1 MDHLPIFCQLRDR
14 DCLIVG
20 GGDVAERKA
29 RLLLDAGARLTVN
42 ALAFIPQ
49 FTAWADAGM
58 LTLVEGP
65 FDESLLDTCWLAIAA
80 TDDDALN
87 QRVSEA
93 AEARRIFC
101 NVVDAPKA
109 ASFIMPSIIDRSP
122 LMVAVSSGGTS
133 PVLARL
139 LREKLESLLPL
150 HLGQVAKYAGQ
161 LRGRVKQQFATMGER
176 RRFWEKLFVNDR
188 LAQSLANND
197 QKAITE
203 TTEQL
208 INEPL
213 DHRGEVVLVGA
224 GPGDAGL
231 LTLKGLQQI
240 QQADVVVYDRLVSD
254 DIMNLVRRDADRVF
268 VGKRAGYHCVPQE
281 EINQILLREAQK
293 GKRVVR
299 LKGGDPFIFG
309 RGGEELETL
318 CNAGI
323 PFSVVPGIT
332 AASGC
337 SAYSGIPLTHRD
349 YAQSV
354 RLITG
359 HLKTGGEELETL
371 CNAGIPFSV
380 VPGITAASG
389 CSAYSGIPLTHRDYA
404 QSVRLITGHLKT
416 GGELDWENLAAEKQT
431 LVFYMG
437 LNQAAT
443 IQQKLIEYG
452 MPGEMPVA
460 IVENGTAVT
469 QRVIDGTLSQL
480 GELAQQMNSPSL
492 IIIGRVV
499 GLRDKLNWFSNH

>member
-1 MDHLPIFCQLRDR
+1 MDHLPIFCQLRQR
-14 DCLIVG
+14 DCLLVG

-29 RLLLDAGARLTVN
+29 RLLLDAGANVTVN
-42 ALAFIPQ
+42 ALDFTPQ
-49 FTAWADAGM
+49 FQVWADSQM
-58 LTLVEGP
+58 LTLVQGEFIP
-65 FDESLLDTCWLAIAA
+65 SLLDNCWLAIAA
-80 TDDDALN
+80 TDDETVN
-87 QRVSEA
+87 QQVSEA

-101 NVVDAPKA
+101 NVVDAPRQ

-139 LREKLESLLPL
+139 LREKLESILPL
-150 HLGQVAKYAGQ
+150 HLGQLARYAGH
-161 LRGRVKQQFATMGER
+161 LRARVKQQFATVGER

-188 LAQSLANND
+188 LAQSLAND
-197 QKAITE
+197 DRQAVAD

-208 INEPL
+208 LTEPL
-213 DHRGEVVLVGA
+213 EHRGEVVLVGA

-268 VGKRAGYHCVPQE
+268 VGKRSGYHCVPQE

-293 GKRVVR
+293 GRRVVR

-318 CNAGI
+318 CEAGI

-349 YAQSV
+349 FAQGV
-354 RLITG
+354 RL
-359 HLKTGGEELETL
+359 
-371 CNAGIPFSV
+371 V
-380 VPGITAASG
+380 
-389 CSAYSGIPLTHRDYA
+389 
-404 QSVRLITGHLKT
+404 TGHLKT
-416 GGELDWENLAAEKQT
+416 GGELDWANLAVEKQT

-437 LNQAAT
+437 LN
-443 IQQKLIEYG
+443 L
-452 MPGEMPVA
+452 
-460 IVENGTAVT
+460 
-469 QRVIDGTLSQL
+469 
-480 GELAQQMNSPSL
+480 SL
-492 IIIGRVV
+492 IHISEPTRP
-499 GLRDKLNWFSNH
+499 

>member
-1 MDHLPIFCQLRDR
+1 MDHLPIFCQLRQR
-14 DCLIVG
+14 DCLLVG

-29 RLLLDAGARLTVN
+29 RLLLDAGANVTVN
-42 ALAFIPQ
+42 ALDFTPQ
-49 FTAWADAGM
+49 FHVWADSQM
-58 LTLVEGP
+58 LTLVQGEFIP
-65 FDESLLDTCWLAIAA
+65 SLLDNCWLAIAA
-80 TDDDALN
+80 TDNETVN
-87 QRVSEA
+87 QQVSDA

-101 NVVDAPKA
+101 NVVDAPRQ

-139 LREKLESLLPL
+139 LREKLESVLPL
-150 HLGQVAKYAGQ
+150 HLGQLARYAGH
-161 LRGRVKQQFATMGER
+161 LRARVKQQFATVGER

-188 LAQSLANND
+188 LAQSLAND
-197 QKAITE
+197 DRQAVAD

-208 INEPL
+208 LTEPL
-213 DHRGEVVLVGA
+213 EHRGEVVLVGA

-268 VGKRAGYHCVPQE
+268 VGKRSGYHCVPQE

-293 GKRVVR
+293 GRRVVR

-318 CNAGI
+318 CEAGI

-349 YAQSV
+349 FAQGV
-354 RLITG
+354 RL
-359 HLKTGGEELETL
+359 
-371 CNAGIPFSV
+371 V
-380 VPGITAASG
+380 
-389 CSAYSGIPLTHRDYA
+389 
-404 QSVRLITGHLKT
+404 TGHLKT
-416 GGELDWENLAAEKQT
+416 GGELDWANLAVEKQT

-437 LNQAAT
+437 LNQAPA
-443 IQQKLIEYG
+443 IREKLIAYG
-452 MPGEMPVA
+452 MAEDMPAA

-469 QRVIDGTLSQL
+469 QKVVSGTLGQL
-480 GELAQQMNSPSL
+480 DILAQQMASPAL
-492 IIIGRVV
+492 IIVGRVV

>member
-1 MDHLPIFCQLRDR
+1 MHHLPIFCQLRGR
-14 DCLIVG
+14 DCLLVG

-29 RLLLDAGARLTVN
+29 RLLMEAGARLTVN
-42 ALAFIPQ
+42 ALAFSPQ
-49 FTAWADAGM
+49 FTVWANEGM
-58 LTLVEGP
+58 LTLAAGE
-65 FDESLLDTCWLAIAA
+65 FNDALLDTSWLVIAA
-80 TDDDALN
+80 TDDNDVN
-87 QRVSEA
+87 QRVSDA

-101 NVVDAPKA
+101 NVVDAPKE

-139 LREKLESLLPL
+139 LREKLEAVLPQ
-150 HLGQVAKYAGQ
+150 HLGQLAGYAGK
-161 LRGRVKQQFATMGER
+161 LRERVKTHFDNVGER
-176 RRFWEKLFVNDR
+176 RRFWEKFFVNDR
-188 LAQSLANND
+188 LAQSLAND
-197 QKAITE
+197 DSQAVSDV
-203 TTEQL
+203 TEQL
-208 INEPL
+208 LNKPL
-213 DHRGEVVLVGA
+213 DKRGEVVLVGA

-254 DIMNLVRRDADRVF
+254 DIMNLVRRDADRIF

-281 EINQILLREAQK
+281 EINQILLRAAQS

-318 CNAGI
+318 C
-323 PFSVVPGIT
+323 
-332 AASGC
+332 
-337 SAYSGIPLTHRD
+337 H
-349 YAQSV
+349 
-354 RLITG
+354 
-359 HLKTGGEELETL
+359 
-371 CNAGIPFSV
+371 AGIPFSV

-416 GGELDWENLAAEKQT
+416 GGELDWANLAAEKQT

-443 IQQKLIEYG
+443 IQAQLIAHG
-452 MPGEMPVA
+452 MESDMPVA
-460 IVENGTAVT
+460 LVENGTSVK
-469 QRVIDGTLSQL
+469 QRVVSGSLNEL
-480 GELAQQMNSPSL
+480 GELATQVASPAL
-492 IIIGRVV
+492 IIVGRVV
-499 GLRDKLNWFSNH
+499 ALRDKLNWFSNH

>member
-1 MDHLPIFCQLRDR
+1 MDHLPIFCQLRQR
-14 DCLIVG
+14 DCLLVG

-29 RLLLDAGARLTVN
+29 RLLLDAGANVTVN
-42 ALAFIPQ
+42 ALDFTPQ
-49 FTAWADAGM
+49 FQVWADSQM
-58 LTLVEGP
+58 LTLVQGEFIP
-65 FDESLLDTCWLAIAA
+65 SLLDNCWLAIAA
-80 TDDDALN
+80 TDDETVN
-87 QRVSEA
+87 QQVSEA

-101 NVVDAPKA
+101 NVVDAPRQ

-139 LREKLESLLPL
+139 LREKLESILPL
-150 HLGQVAKYAGQ
+150 HLGQLARYAGH
-161 LRGRVKQQFATMGER
+161 LRARVKQQFATVGER

-188 LAQSLANND
+188 LAQSLAND
-197 QKAITE
+197 EQLL
-203 TTEQL
+203 TEQL
-208 INEPL
+208 E
-213 DHRGEVVLVGA
+213 HRGEVVLVGA

-268 VGKRAGYHCVPQE
+268 VGKRSGYHCVPQE

-293 GKRVVR
+293 GRRVVR

-318 CNAGI
+318 CEAGI

-349 YAQSV
+349 FAQGV
-354 RLITG
+354 RL
-359 HLKTGGEELETL
+359 
-371 CNAGIPFSV
+371 V
-380 VPGITAASG
+380 
-389 CSAYSGIPLTHRDYA
+389 
-404 QSVRLITGHLKT
+404 TGHLKT
-416 GGELDWENLAAEKQT
+416 GGELDWANLAVEKQT

-437 LNQAAT
+437 LNQAPA
-443 IQQKLIEYG
+443 IREKLIAHG
-452 MPGEMPVA
+452 MAEDMPAA

-469 QRVIDGTLSQL
+469 QKVVSGTLGQL
-480 GELAQQMNSPSL
+480 DILAQQMASPAL
-492 IIIGRVV
+492 IIVGRVV

>member
-1 MDHLPIFCQLRDR
+1 MHHLPIFCQLRGR
-14 DCLIVG
+14 DCLLVG

-29 RLLLDAGARLTVN
+29 RLLMEAGARLTVN
-42 ALAFIPQ
+42 ALAFSPQ
-49 FTAWADAGM
+49 FTVWANEGM
-58 LTLVEGP
+58 LTLAQGDFNEA
-65 FDESLLDTCWLAIAA
+65 LLDTTWLVIAA
-80 TDDDALN
+80 TDDNDVN
-87 QRVSEA
+87 QRVSDA

-101 NVVDAPKA
+101 NVVDAPKE

-139 LREKLESLLPL
+139 LREKLEAVLPQ
-150 HLGQVAKYAGQ
+150 HLGQLAGYAGK
-161 LRGRVKQQFATMGER
+161 LRDRVKTHFDNVGER
-176 RRFWEKLFVNDR
+176 RRFWEKFFVNDR
-188 LAQSLANND
+188 LAQSLANED
-197 QKAITE
+197 TQAVSDV
-203 TTEQL
+203 TEQL
-208 INEPL
+208 LNEPL
-213 DHRGEVVLVGA
+213 DKRGEVVLVGA

-254 DIMNLVRRDADRVF
+254 DIMNLVRRDADRIF

-281 EINQILLREAQK
+281 EINQILLRAAQS

-318 CNAGI
+318 C
-323 PFSVVPGIT
+323 
-332 AASGC
+332 
-337 SAYSGIPLTHRD
+337 H
-349 YAQSV
+349 
-354 RLITG
+354 
-359 HLKTGGEELETL
+359 
-371 CNAGIPFSV
+371 AGIPFSV

-416 GGELDWENLAAEKQT
+416 GGELDWANLAAEKQT

-443 IQQKLIEYG
+443 IQAQLIAHG
-452 MPGEMPVA
+452 MESDMPVA
-460 IVENGTAVT
+460 LVENGTSVK
-469 QRVIDGTLSQL
+469 QRVVSGSLNEL
-480 GELAQQMNSPSL
+480 GELATQVASPAL
-492 IIIGRVV
+492 IIVGRVV
-499 GLRDKLNWFSNH
+499 ALRDKLNWFSNH

>member
-29 RLLLDAGARLTVN
+29 RLLLEAGARLTVN
-42 ALAFIPQ
+42 ALTFIPQ
-49 FTAWADAGM
+49 FTVWANEGM

-65 FDESLLDTCWLAIAA
+65 FDETLLDSCWLAIAA
-80 TDDDALN
+80 TDDDTVN

-93 AEARRIFC
+93 AESRRIFC

-139 LREKLESLLPL
+139 LREKLESLLPQ
-150 HLGQVAKYAGQ
+150 HLGQVARYAGQ
-161 LRGRVKQQFATMGER
+161 LRARVKKQFATMGER
-176 RRFWEKLFVNDR
+176 RRFWEKFFVNDR
-188 LAQSLANND
+188 LAQSLANAD
-197 QKAITE
+197 EKAVNA
-203 TTEQL
+203 TTEHL
-208 INEPL
+208 FSEPL

-240 QQADVVVYDRLVSD
+240 QQADIVVYDRLVSD

-318 CNAGI
+318 CHAGI

-354 RLITG
+354 RLVTG
-359 HLKTGGEELETL
+359 HLK
-371 CNAGIPFSV
+371 P
-380 VPGITAASG
+380 AASW
-389 CSAYSGIPLTHRDYA
+389 
-404 QSVRLITGHLKT
+404 TGKL
-416 GGELDWENLAAEKQT
+416 GGRKQT

-443 IQQKLIEYG
+443 IQEKLIAFG
-452 MPGEMPVA
+452 MQADMPVA
-460 IVENGTAVT
+460 LVENGTSVK
-469 QRVIDGTLSQL
+469 QRVVHGVLTQL
-480 GELAQQMNSPSL
+480 GELAQQVESPAL
-492 IIIGRVV
+492 IIVGRVV

>member
-1 MDHLPIFCQLRDR
+1 MDHLPIFCQLRNR
-14 DCLIVG
+14 DCLLVG

-42 ALAFIPQ
+42 ARDYVPQ
-49 FTAWADAGM
+49 FHVWADAGM
-58 LTLVEGP
+58 LTLATGDFQP
-65 FDESLLDTCWLAIAA
+65 ALLDTCWLAIAA
-80 TDDDALN
+80 TDDDAVN
-87 QRVSEA
+87 QQVSDE

-139 LREKLESLLPL
+139 LREKLEAVLPQ
-150 HLGQVAKYAGQ
+150 HLGQVALYAGQ
-161 LRGRVKQQFATMGER
+161 LRARVKQQFATMGER
-176 RRFWEKLFVNDR
+176 RRFWEKLFMNDR
-188 LAQSLANND
+188 LAQSLANQD
-197 QKAITE
+197 KQAIAE
-203 TTEQL
+203 TTEHL
-208 INEPL
+208 LNTPL

-254 DIMNLVRRDADRVF
+254 DIMDLVRRDADRIF
-268 VGKRAGYHCVPQE
+268 VGKRAGYHCVPQD
-281 EINQILLREAQK
+281 EINQILLREAQQ

-318 CNAGI
+318 CEAGI

-354 RLITG
+354 RL
-359 HLKTGGEELETL
+359 
-371 CNAGIPFSV
+371 V
-380 VPGITAASG
+380 
-389 CSAYSGIPLTHRDYA
+389 
-404 QSVRLITGHLKT
+404 TGHLKT

-443 IQQKLIEYG
+443 IQQKLIEHG
-452 MPGEMPVA
+452 MQADMPVA
-460 IVENGTAVT
+460 IVENGTAIT
-469 QRVIDGTLSQL
+469 QRVIDGKLTQL
-480 GELAQQMNSPSL
+480 GEMALQMASPAL
-492 IIIGRVV
+492 IIVGRVV
-499 GLRDKLNWFSNH
+499 GLREKLNWFSNH

>member
-1 MDHLPIFCQLRDR
+1 MDHLPIFCQLRGR
-14 DCLIVG
+14 ACLLVG

-29 RLLLDAGARLTVN
+29 RLLLDAGAQLTVN
-42 ALAFIPQ
+42 ALTFIPQ
-49 FTAWADAGM
+49 FTAWAAEGM
-58 LTLVEGP
+58 LTLVEGE
-65 FDESLLDTCWLAIAA
+65 FSETLLDECWLAIAA
-80 TDDDALN
+80 TDNDAVN
-87 QRVSEA
+87 QRVSDA

-101 NVVDAPKA
+101 NVVDAPKE

-122 LMVAVSSGGTS
+122 LMVAISSGGTS

-139 LREKLESLLPL
+139 LREKLESLLPQ
-150 HLGQVAKYAGQ
+150 HLGHVAKFAGQ
-161 LRGRVKQQFATMGER
+161 LRSRVKRHFATMSER

-188 LAQSLANND
+188 LAQSLANQNM
-197 QKAITE
+197 AAVESITE
-203 TTEQL
+203 QML
-208 INEPL
+208 NEPL
-213 DHRGEVVLVGA
+213 DNRGEVVLVGA

-254 DIMNLVRRDADRVF
+254 EIMNLVRRDADRVF

-281 EINQILLREAQK
+281 EINQILLREAQS

-318 CNAGI
+318 CHAGI

-354 RLITG
+354 RL
-359 HLKTGGEELETL
+359 
-371 CNAGIPFSV
+371 V
-380 VPGITAASG
+380 
-389 CSAYSGIPLTHRDYA
+389 
-404 QSVRLITGHLKT
+404 TGHLKT
-416 GGELDWENLAAEKQT
+416 GGELDWANLAAEKQT

-437 LNQAAT
+437 LNQAAA
-443 IQQKLIEYG
+443 IQEQLIAHG
-452 MPGEMPVA
+452 MQADMPVA
-460 IVENGTAVT
+460 LVENGTSVQ
-469 QRVIDGTLSQL
+469 QRVVSGTLSQL
-480 GELAQQMNSPSL
+480 GELAQQVKSPSL
-492 IIIGRVV
+492 IIVGRVV
-499 GLRDKLNWFSNH
+499 ALRDKLKWF